1 MTPAMTQAEIRALRA
16 ANPKTR
22 ARDLAEAHGL
32 PEAAMVAAYLGH
44 GVTALQPHP
53 DQLMPLVGEL
63 GDVMALTRNRNC
75 VHERKGV
82 YKTYHS
88 GSWAQ
93 MILSSEIDL
102 RFFARHWVH
111 AYAVTEGDKR
121 SVQVFDAAGDAVH
134 KIHLTAASDVAA
146 FDRLVTALA
155 IDAQMPDF
163 TPRAAVEPAK
173 GDPAQREALR
183 KGWEAMTD
191 SHQFLGL
198 VKDHGMNRLGAN
210 RIAGA
215 PHARPL
221 ATGAVAAA
229 LELAAFSEIPV
240 MIFVGN
246 AGCIQIHTGP
256 VSNIQPMDGKDGVR
270 WINVL
275 DKGFNLHLRTDM
287 IANVW
292 LVQKPTSDGV
302 VTSVEVFDAEGNN
315 MAMFFGERKPGN
327 PERED
332 WRAIV
337 RKAAPTA
344 AVAA

>member
-32 PEAAMVAAYLGH
+32 PEAALVAAHLGH

-53 DQLMPLVGEL
+53 DQLMPMVGEL

-163 TPRAAVEPAK
+163 IPRAAVEPAK

-246 AGCIQIHTGP
+246 AGCIQIHSGLVGKTVMMGP
-256 VSNIQPMDGKDGVR
+256 WLNIMDPR
-270 WINVL
+270 
-275 DKGFNLHLRTDM
+275 FNLHLRADR
-287 IANVW
+287 IAEVW
-292 LVQKPTSDGV
+292 HVVKPTATGPAVSI
-302 VTSVEVFDAEGNN
+302 EAFDAEGELILQIFAYRKDRTGDAWN
-315 MAMFFGERKPGN
+315 AMVEALPHLEEAF
-327 PERED
+327 
-332 WRAIV
+332 A
-337 RKAAPTA
+337 
-344 AVAA
+344 

>member
-1 MTPAMTQAEIRALRA
+1 MTPPMTQADIRALRA
-16 ANPKTR
+16 ENPKAR
-22 ARDLAEAHGL
+22 ARDLAEANGL
-32 PEAAMVAAYLGH
+32 PEAALVAAHLGH

-75 VHERKGV
+75 LHERKGV

-111 AYAVTEGDKR
+111 AYAMTEGDKR
-121 SVQVFDAAGDAVH
+121 SVQLFDAAGDAVH
-134 KIHLTAASDVAA
+134 KIHLTAVSDLAA

-246 AGCIQIHTGP
+246 AGCIQIHSGLVGKTVMMGP
-256 VSNIQPMDGKDGVR
+256 WLNIMDPR
-270 WINVL
+270 
-275 DKGFNLHLRTDM
+275 FNLHLRADR
-287 IANVW
+287 IAEVW
-292 LVQKPTSDGV
+292 HVVKPTATGPAVSI
-302 VTSVEVFDAEGNN
+302 EAFDAEGELILQIFAYRKDRSGDAWN
-315 MAMFFGERKPGN
+315 AM
-327 PERED
+327 
-332 WRAIV
+332 V
-337 RKAAPTA
+337 KALPHLEEAFA
-344 AVAA
+344 

>member
-1 MTPAMTQAEIRALRA
+1 MTPADIRALRA
-16 ANPKTR
+16 ENPKTR
-22 ARDLAEAHGL
+22 ARDLAEAHNL
-32 PEAAMVAAYLGH
+32 PEAALVAAHLGH

-53 DQLMPLVGEL
+53 DQLMPLAGEL

-93 MILSSEIDL
+93 MILSSDIDL
-102 RFFARHWVH
+102 RLFARHWVH
-111 AYAVTEGDKR
+111 AYAVVEGDKR
-121 SVQVFDAAGDAVH
+121 SIQVFDAAGDAVH
-134 KIHLTAASDVAA
+134 KIHLTAASDVGA

-155 IDAQMPDF
+155 IEAQMPTF
-163 TPRAAVEPAK
+163 APRAVVEPAK
-173 GDPAQREALR
+173 GDPSQREALR
-183 KGWEAMTD
+183 QGWSAMTD

-221 ATGAVAAA
+221 AVGAVAAA

-246 AGCIQIHTGP
+246 AGCIQIHSGLVGKTVMMGP
-256 VSNIQPMDGKDGVR
+256 WLNIMDPR
-270 WINVL
+270 
-275 DKGFNLHLRTDM
+275 FNLHLRADR
-287 IANVW
+287 IAEVW
-292 LVQKPTSDGV
+292 HVVKPTATGPAVSI
-302 VTSVEVFDAEGNN
+302 EAFDAEGELILQIF
-315 MAMFFGERKPGN
+315 AYRKDRPGDAWN
-327 PERED
+327 ALVDALPHLEE
-332 WRAIV
+332 AF
-337 RKAAPTA
+337 A
-344 AVAA
+344 